1 MSVTEKLM
9 GDGRFDIRIN
19 VNSTPTSVLNKLTA
33 WSHIVLTPQPVSPD
47 EYNDNTI
54 LANARYTGVILRK
67 ETDGDTMTVVG
78 RGLGTWLGDKD
89 NRGRM
94 INTPT
99 RSFNNVS
106 INTALDSNTTPY
118 GILRDDSGATG
129 GVIKGTITETGTNF
143 TGRFIYTNAKS
154 ALEQICVQTGAEY
167 RINPDGEIDVGSQSA
182 LFTTTPTT
190 VVVRNQGGDDPNITG
205 VQISQLKS
213 EFNAEDYVSE
223 VRLLGEDA
231 GFSVTE
237 GVATQSSIPYKD
249 LFGNTM
255 KRTALISEANIPDN
269 QKDARA
275 TASLDEFNRTKQT
288 IRLITEI
295 YDVNGEY
302 NTGDSIFVYDPDIDF
317 VDETNSVEYRGQI
330 INPVSIRVLG
340 ITFPVSAGMGI
351 YHRDKDGN
359 YEALGGFVQYDTG
372 EATIEVGESPKSL
385 IDDLKFSGVRI
396 QDKYADLGSVPDTPT
411 SVAGSTATYLNN
423 EGITEGAVDVT
434 WNQPNNTDGTTIVD
448 GYQYRIRYKPTTAS
462 GYQYVATDF
471 SDRAVTLYSLITGT
485 SYHIG
490 VAAVD
495 TKGYESTY
503 SSNITVA
510 IPADS
515 TAPSQPK
522 QADAIA
528 TSALRVMITH
538 SLGKQGDLNNYT
550 LEKDIERLN
559 VYGSTTSGFTVNTD
573 SKIGEIP
580 VTFANISSQI
590 PVQGVIPLDSTDVNY
605 FKFTAVDRSG
615 NESVPSTQQSATA
628 TLIDSQHIASAAIAT
643 AHIGNAQITTAKI
656 GDAQITNAKINSL
669 SADKLT
675 AGTID
680 ASSITVTNLSAS
692 NITGGTLN
700 ADRINAGSLDFN
712 KISSSSINIIRD
724 MIANDAIN
732 QDKIAD
738 NAVDTA
744 QLINDAVTDAIL
756 ASNAVYQNAIQN
768 NAINSDKIANGAI
781 IEAKLADGSVTNAKI
796 GNLDASKITTG
807 TLLAGVINTTSLAS
821 VFINTSANITSALT
835 VQGQTVK
842 ATGNVQTGDRLEL
855 VNATNSFIDIGSSSI
870 FSLRPNGGSTGLQLG
885 SSSSSYINT
894 NWLPTSNNSKNIGSS
909 FTRWAEVFAVN
920 GSINTSDITLK
931 TDIETTSL
939 GLDFIDTL
947 NPIEYK
953 WADGGVRTH
962 LGFSAQDIKQ
972 KLIDYKGDSQN
983 YAMYTQGSYE
993 VEGYTATDKEG
1004 NLMEEPS
1011 EGWELYGLR
1020 MTELIPVLVKS
1031 VQELKDRVEELEG

>member
-19 VNSTPTSVLNKLTA
+19 VNSTPTSVLNKLAA

-67 ETDGDTMTVVG
+67 ETDGDTMTIVG
-78 RGLGTWLGDKD
+78 KGLGTWLGDKD

-106 INTALDSNTTPY
+106 INTALDSSTTPY

-129 GVIKGTITETGTNF
+129 GIIKGTITETGTNF

-167 RINPDGEIDVGSQSA
+167 RINPDGEIDVGGQA
-182 LFTTTPTT
+182 DLFTTTPTT

-249 LFGNTM
+249 LFGNTL

-269 QKDARA
+269 QKDVRA

-288 IRLITEI
+288 IRLVTEI

-302 NTGDSIFVYDPDIDF
+302 NTGDNIFVYDPDIDF
-317 VDETNSVEYRGQI
+317 VDESNSVEYRGQI

-340 ITFPVSAGMGI
+340 ITFPVAAGMGI

-359 YEALGGFVQYDTG
+359 YESLSGFVEYDTG

-411 SVAGSTATYLNN
+411 SVAGTAATYLNN

-503 SSNITVA
+503 SNNITVA
-510 IPADS
+510 IPADT
-515 TAPSQPK
+515 TAPSQPQ
-522 QADAIA
+522 QASAIS
-528 TSALRVMITH
+528 TSALRVLITH
-538 SLGKQGDLNNYT
+538 NLGKQGDLNDYT
-550 LEKDIERLN
+550 LERDIERLN
-559 VYGSTTSGFTVNTD
+559 VYGSTTSGFTVNTN

-580 VTFANISSQI
+580 VTYANIASQI
-590 PVQGVIPLDSTDVNY
+590 PVTAVISLENTNTNY
-605 FKFTAVDRSG
+605 FRFTAVDRSG
-615 NESVPSTQQSATA
+615 NESAASTEQSGTA
-628 TLIDSQHIASAAIAT
+628 TLIDSQHIASAAIAE
-643 AHIGNAQITTAKI
+643 AHIGTAQITEAKI
-656 GDAQITNAKINSL
+656 GTAAITEAKIANAAITNAKIASLDASKITAGTL
-669 SADKLT
+669 SADRIS
-675 AGTID
+675 AGT
-680 ASSITVTNLSAS
+680 
-692 NITGGTLN
+692 
-700 ADRINAGSLDFN
+700 LDFN
-712 KISSSSINIIRD
+712 KLSASSVNIVNS
-724 MIANDAIN
+724 MIANDAVN
-732 QDKIAD
+732 QSKIAD
-738 NAVDTA
+738 NSVDTA
-744 QLINDAVTDAIL
+744 QLINDAVDSAIL
-756 ASNAVYQNAIQN
+756 ANNAVFQNAIQN
-768 NAINSDKIANGAI
+768 NAVNSDKISNGAI

-807 TLLAGVINTTSLAS
+807 TLAAGVIGTSSLAA

-835 VQGQTVK
+835 VQGATVK
-842 ATGNVQTGDRLEL
+842 ATGDLQTGDRIEH
-855 VNATNSFIDIGSSSI
+855 VGAESNTYIDIGQTSS
-870 FSLRPNGGSTGLQLG
+870 FFLRPNGSSSGVQFSGTGGSSFIKSSFKPNLNNTYGLG
-885 SSSSSYINT
+885 SSVYKWT
-894 NWLPTSNNSKNIGSS
+894 DV
-909 FTRWAEVFAVN
+909 WAVD
-920 GSINTSDITLK
+920 GTINTSDITLK
-931 TDIETTSL
+931 TDVEETTL

-947 NPIEYK
+947 TPIEFK

-962 LGFSAQDIKQ
+962 LGFSAQDVKQ
-972 KLIDYKGDSQN
+972 KLIDAKGATQD
-983 YAMYTQGSYE
+983 YAMYVQGSYDTQNDE
-993 VEGYTATDKEG
+993 TDEDG
-1004 NLMEEPS
+1004 NLVEEIP
-1011 EGWELYGLR
+1011 EDFETYGLR
-1020 MTELIPVLVKS
+1020 PQELIPVLVKAI
-1031 VQELKDRVEELEG
+1031 QELKDRVEALEA

>member
-9 GDGRFDIRIN
+9 GDGRFDIRLN
-19 VNSTPTSVLNKLTA
+19 VNSTPTSVLNKLAA

-67 ETDGDTMTVVG
+67 ETDGDTMTIVG
-78 RGLGTWLGDKD
+78 KGLGTWLGDKD

-106 INTALDSNTTPY
+106 INTALDSSTTPY

-129 GVIKGTITETGTNF
+129 GIIKGTITETGTNF

-167 RINPDGEIDVGSQSA
+167 RINPNGEIDVGGQA
-182 LFTTTPTT
+182 DLFTTTPTT

-249 LFGNTM
+249 LFGNTL

-269 QKDARA
+269 QKDVRA

-302 NTGDSIFVYDPDIDF
+302 NTGDNIFVYDPDIDF
-317 VDETNSVEYRGQI
+317 VDESNSVEYRGQI

-340 ITFPVSAGMGI
+340 ITFPVAAGMGI

-359 YEALGGFVQYDTG
+359 YESLSGFVEYDSG

-411 SVAGSTATYLNN
+411 SVAGTAATYLNN

-515 TAPSQPK
+515 TAPSQPQ
-522 QADAIA
+522 QASAIS
-528 TSALRVMITH
+528 TSALRVLITH
-538 SLGKQGDLNNYT
+538 NLGKQGDLNDYT
-550 LEKDIERLN
+550 LERDIERLN
-559 VYGSTTSGFTVNTD
+559 VYGSTTSGFTVNTN

-580 VTFANISSQI
+580 VTYANIASQI
-590 PVQGVIPLDSTDVNY
+590 PVTAVISLENTNTNY
-605 FKFTAVDRSG
+605 FRFTAVDRSG
-615 NESVPSTQQSATA
+615 NESVPSTEQSGTA
-628 TLIDSQHIASAAIAT
+628 TLIDSQHIASAAIAE
-643 AHIGNAQITTAKI
+643 AHIGTAQITEAKI
-656 GDAQITNAKINSL
+656 GTAAITEAKIADAAITNAKIDSLDAGKITAGTL
-669 SADKLT
+669 SADRIS
-675 AGTID
+675 AGT
-680 ASSITVTNLSAS
+680 
-692 NITGGTLN
+692 
-700 ADRINAGSLDFN
+700 LDFN
-712 KISSSSINIIRD
+712 KLSASSVNIVNS
-724 MIANDAIN
+724 MIANDAVN
-732 QDKIAD
+732 QDKIA
-738 NAVDTA
+738 NNSVDTA
-744 QLINDAVTDAIL
+744 QLINDAVDSAIL
-756 ASNAVYQNAIQN
+756 ANNAVFQNAIQN
-768 NAINSDKIANGAI
+768 NAVNNDKIATDAVN
-781 IEAKLADGSVTNAKI
+781 ADSVASNSLSDTHIGTLNLSNVNISGQLNANTLTGTATLDAANI
-796 GNLDASKITTG
+796 GNGGLGMSGPINLASQELQNFGNMNGTG
-807 TLLAGVINTTSLAS
+807 YVRTTSYAS
-821 VFINTSANITSALT
+821 VAQVYDRNSSTLIDFGATSVDMKPNNSLKARFTT
-835 VQGQTVK
+835 VQMTSY
-842 ATGNVQTGDRLEL
+842 D
-855 VNATNSFIDIGSSSI
+855 DI
-870 FSLRPNGGSTGLQLG
+870 RPSPDNTYDLG
-885 SSSSSYINT
+885 SS
-894 NWLPTSNNSKNIGSS
+894 GA
-909 FTRWAEVFAVN
+909 RWDDVFASN
-920 GSINTSDITLK
+920 GTIQTSDITLK
-931 TDIETTSL
+931 TDVENTTL

-947 NPIEYK
+947 TPIEFK

-972 KLIDYKGDSQN
+972 KLIDYVGDDQN
-983 YAMYTQGSYE
+983 YALYTQGSYE
-993 VEGYTATDKEG
+993 TQYEENEEGELVETENTIER
-1004 NLMEEPS
+1004 
-1011 EGWELYGLR
+1011 YGLR
-1020 MTELIPVLVKS
+1020 SSELIPVLVKAI
-1031 VQELKDRVEELEG
+1031 QELKDRVEALEA